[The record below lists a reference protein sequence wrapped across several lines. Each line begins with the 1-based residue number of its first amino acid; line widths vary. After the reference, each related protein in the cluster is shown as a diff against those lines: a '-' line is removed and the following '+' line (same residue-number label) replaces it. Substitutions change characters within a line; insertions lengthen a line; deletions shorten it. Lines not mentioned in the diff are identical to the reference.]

1 MDPKLDVS
9 KAYSRRGLLKL
20 GAVAGA
26 AAGSAA
32 LGFPLSANAATGSG
46 LTTTG
51 SGQPMPQR
59 SSGFTRLQNTAGSI
73 TPGTTYVEIGGITAF
88 KPRSSASGF
97 AQGNSGGG
105 IGIFPTIGTDYFI
118 GSLPLPPGATLT
130 EFVYSFLLN
139 DANGVSLELDFQ
151 ASNVDTNLAF
161 VSYHTQ
167 LGSIQSVALTF
178 TPTTIPV
185 DSFVIPYFGFGST
198 GGAKQQL
205 FSARAGYI
213 HQPGF
218 HAITP
223 ARVYDTRSSGG
234 PLAAGATRA
243 ISVATALV
251 GGATVV
257 PSGATAILYNLT
269 VTNTAAAGYLALFPF
284 GATWPGNSSINW
296 TGPNQTLANG
306 GTVSLGGDRQIN
318 VLDGGGGTDFIVD
331 VTGYFL

>member
-20 GAVAGA
+20 GAVAGV

-32 LGFPLSANAATGSG
+32 LGLPMSASAATGSD

-51 SGQPMPQR
+51 SGQPIPQT
-59 SSGFTRLQNTAGSI
+59 SSGFTRLQSKFTPA
-73 TPGTTYVEIGGITAF
+73 TPGTTYVEVGGLTAF
-88 KPRSSASGF
+88 KPRNSASGYQQF
-97 AQGNSGGG
+97 SNGTALG
-105 IGIFPTIGTDYFI
+105 IRPSISSDFFV
-118 GSLPLPPGATLT
+118 GSLPVPPGATLT
-130 EFVYSFLLN
+130 EFVYTFLLN
-139 DANGVSLELDFQ
+139 DGNGVSLELGLQ
-151 ASNVDTNLAF
+151 TSNVFADLALAHY
-161 VSYHTQ
+161 STQ
-167 LGSIQSVALTF
+167 SASIQSVALTF

-185 DSFVIPYFGFGST
+185 DSFVLTYFGFNST
-198 GGAKQQL
+198 ANTQVL

-213 HQPGF
+213 TQPGF
-218 HAITP
+218 HAISP
-223 ARVYDTRSSGG
+223 ARVYDTRSAGG
-234 PLAAGATRA
+234 AIGGGATRA

-269 VTNTAAAGYLALFPF
+269 VTNTGAAGYLALFPYL
-284 GATWPGNSSINW
+284 ASWPGNSSINW

-318 VLDGGGGTDFIVD
+318 VLDGGGGTDFILD